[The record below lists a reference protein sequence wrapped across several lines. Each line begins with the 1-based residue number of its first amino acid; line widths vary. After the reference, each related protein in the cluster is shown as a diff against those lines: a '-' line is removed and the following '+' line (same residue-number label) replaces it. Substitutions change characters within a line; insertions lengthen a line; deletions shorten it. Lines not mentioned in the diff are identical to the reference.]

1 MCAEEQPPPAPVTQA
16 AGSAFLLSK
25 AKEDAAKAQ
34 AEAALAAEQE
44 RAQADAAQRGA
55 GGAAGQP
62 ATAPSAAT
70 GSEL

>member
-44 RAQADAAQRGA
+44 KAQADAAQRGT

-62 ATAPSAAT
+62 ATVPSAAT

>member
-34 AEAALAAEQE
+34 AEAALAAEQDK
-44 RAQADAAQRGA
+44 AQADAAQRGT
-55 GGAAGQP
+55 GQP
-62 ATAPSAAT
+62 ATMPGAAT
-70 GSEL
+70 ASEL

>member
-44 RAQADAAQRGA
+44 RAQADAAQRGT

>member
-44 RAQADAAQRGA
+44 RAQADAAQRGT

-62 ATAPSAAT
+62 ATVPSAAT

>member
-1 MCAEEQPPPAPVTQA
+1 MTQA

-44 RAQADAAQRGA
+44 KAQADAAQRGT

-62 ATAPSAAT
+62 ATVPSAAT